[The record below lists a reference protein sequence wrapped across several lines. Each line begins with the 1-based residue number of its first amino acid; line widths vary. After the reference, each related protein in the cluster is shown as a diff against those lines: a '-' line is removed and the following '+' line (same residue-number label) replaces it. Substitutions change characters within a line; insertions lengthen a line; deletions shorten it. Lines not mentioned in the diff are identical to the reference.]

1 MLSIT
6 FAHEYTHYSKMCCIH
21 DIFAFWNLPC
31 LCESKSN
38 FSSCVPPPPQFLDWG
53 DKLCNC
59 PLPPT
64 SYVLLNFAFLNEK
77 KSSTVRYSACTV
89 DTLSVSVVLS
99 NMICIQA
106 WSHMLRLS
114 FFSISCN
121 VIDWPYYDSG
131 VETGGGG
138 LGDLNP
144 LKVERPA
151 WF

>member
-1 MLSIT
+1 MTNREYMRLMLSIT

-38 FSSCVPPPPQFLDWG
+38 FSSCVPPPNFWIG
-53 DKLCNC
+53 GTNYVIVHS
-59 PLPPT
+59 PPI

-106 WSHMLRLS
+106 
-114 FFSISCN
+114 
-121 VIDWPYYDSG
+121 
-131 VETGGGG
+131 
-138 LGDLNP
+138 
-144 LKVERPA
+144 
-151 WF
+151 